1 MKIIVICYDESP
13 RLKYWDFNEKIIR
26 EIGLNRKTLD
36 LEKYVENY
44 NFMPSAKDPLK
55 KSRIACNEGH
65 ANIWNKIVNENLE
78 DTIIL
83 EDDAVFKMDMT
94 NLENIIKFLPKDGLT
109 FLGGHF
115 KNPLMKNLPKDLVF
129 EPDIKL
135 GLNKLNTE
143 KHKIMGAFSYYIPN
157 KKVAEQ
163 IINTAKYSKS
173 KKYKSNIT
181 DNLLNIVETTRYFI
195 YPSLFKQRKGIIT
208 SLLYPTKTKKNKIML
223 VNKEHDNYTNV

>member
-1 MKIIVICYDESP
+1 MKIIVVCYDESP

-36 LEKYVENY
+36 LEKYIGNY
-44 NFMPSAKDPLK
+44 SFLPSTKERVK
-55 KSRIACNEGH
+55 RSRISCNEGH
-65 ANIWNKIVNENLE
+65 INIWNKIVNENLE
-78 DTIIL
+78 DIIIL

-94 NLENIIKFLPKDGLT
+94 NLENIIKFLPKDGIT

-115 KNPLMKNLPKDLVF
+115 KNPLMKDLNKDLVI

-135 GLNKLNTE
+135 GLNKVYTE
-143 KHKIMGAFSYYIPN
+143 KFKVMGAFSYYIPN
-157 KKVAEQ
+157 KEVAEQ
-163 IINTAKYSKS
+163 IINTAKYPKS

-181 DNLLNIVETTRYFI
+181 DNLLNVVKTTKYFI

-208 SLLYPTKTKKNKIML
+208 SLVYPTKL
-223 VNKEHDNYTNV
+223 VNIEHDNYTNV